1 MKGFNLNLNRCLA
14 IASLM
19 LLSACAGLAPERRVD
34 LKVAPNW
41 QAPLPHA
48 GSTVSLS
55 QWWQA
60 QGDPV
65 LVELIKAAQEVSPTV
80 SSALYKVEA
89 ARSQQVAANALLL
102 PSVSAQSSAR
112 RGVALPGANQATR
125 TDASLLTSWE
135 LDLTGANRQAA
146 AAGIG
151 RVQSNQA
158 QWHDARVAV
167 AAEVANQYYSLQT
180 CKKQTQLALEDARS
194 TRETDR
200 ITELSMRAG
209 FATAASAAT
218 AKAAAAQASGRLT
231 SQRAQCDLYVKV
243 LVGMTALKEPELRE
257 KVDTRKEADALAPTF
272 SIASMPV
279 QVISQRPDVFSAERD
294 VVYAAAQVGTAMAA
308 RYPRLSL
315 EGNITSVRLDDR
327 GSGQDF
333 SLWSFGPLTLNLPL
347 FDASQRKAAVK
358 SAEAAYRD
366 AVLAYQ
372 GKVRQAVR
380 EVEEALV
387 NLGSIE
393 ARRADLQ
400 TSSDG
405 FAKALSLTQV
415 RYQQGLASLLE
426 LEDARRSALSS
437 QSNLINLKLE
447 RQQAWVALYRAAGGG
462 FDAPS
467 IVASNSVT
475 P

>member
-1 MKGFNLNLNRCLA
+1 MKRANLNLPLCLA
-14 IASLM
+14 SASLV
-19 LLSACAGLAPERRVD
+19 LLTACSGLGPEKRVD

-65 LVELIKAAQEVSPTV
+65 LVALIKAAQEVSPTV

-89 ARSQQVAANALLL
+89 ARAQQVAANALLL

-146 AAGIG
+146 AASLG

-158 QWHDARVAV
+158 LWHDARVAV
-167 AAEVANQYYSLQT
+167 AAEVANLYYSLQT
-180 CKKQTQLALEDARS
+180 CKRQTQLALEDARS
-194 TRETDR
+194 TKETER

-209 FATAASAAT
+209 FAAATSAAT
-218 AKAAAAQASGRLT
+218 ARAAAAQASSRLT
-231 SQRAQCDLYVKV
+231 SQRAQCDLYVKA
-243 LVGMTALKEPELRE
+243 LVGMTALNEPELRA
-257 KVDTRKEADALAPTF
+257 KVDSAREFDEKAASF
-272 SIASMPV
+272 SIASIPV
-279 QVISQRPDVFSAERD
+279 QAISQRPDVFSAERD
-294 VVYAAAQVGTAMAA
+294 VVYSAAQVGTALAA

-315 EGNITSVRLDDR
+315 EGNITSLRLEDQ

-347 FDASQRKAAVK
+347 FDGGQRKAAVK

-366 AVLAYQ
+366 SVLAYQ

-393 ARRADLQ
+393 ARRPDLQ
-400 TSSDG
+400 ISSDG
-405 FAKALSLTQV
+405 FGKALTLTQA

-437 QSNLINLKLE
+437 QTNLINLKLE
-447 RQQAWVALYRAAGGG
+447 QQQAWVALYRAVGGG
-462 FDAPS
+462 FEAPTT
-467 IVASNSVT
+467 VALNTVK